1 MGRRMD
7 STAIAEIG
15 CAVLALLGSVFAY
28 LWRRSES
35 QRDDTIK
42 AHGKAIDDLE
52 KALSTSDKRH
62 GDELAAYKLHVAETY
77 PTSAVLAKSLDA
89 INAAISSIFEKLD
102 SIRDKL
108 DNKADK

>member
-1 MGRRMD
+1 MD

-42 AHGKAIDDLE
+42 AHGEAIDDLSKE
-52 KALSTSDKRH
+52 LSKSDKKH

-77 PTSAVLAKSLDA
+77 VTSNALSSSIDA
-89 INAAISSIFEKLD
+89 INRAIEAIFKKLERID
-102 SIRDKL
+102 DKL